1 MPPGN
6 INNLVPNEDRTPEE
20 RRANARKAGQAS
32 GAARRR
38 KADLRKAAQQILD
51 GTYADRSGRE
61 LSGYEI
67 IIKGMVANLS
77 DPKGRNWAKAMD
89 LLITLTGA
97 GQTKEQVAKIKADT
111 AYTKA
116 RTKQIEEGKGLVEIE
131 DLQPLADLLNRAA
144 SGEIQEPEEGED
156 EEVPEEEEEE
166 EDPEGDE

>member
-51 GTYADRSGRE
+51 GSFADRNGNQ
-61 LSGYEI
+61 LTGYEI
-67 IIKGMVANLS
+67 VIKGMITNLS
-77 DPKGRNWAKAMD
+77 DPKGRNWSKAMD
-89 LLITLTGA
+89 LLLQLTGA
-97 GQTKEQVAKIKADT
+97 GISKEQLAKIKADT

-116 RTKQIEEGKGLVEIE
+116 RTKQIQEGNGSVDIE
-131 DLQPLADLLNRAA
+131 DLRPLADLLRI
-144 SGEIQEPEEGED
+144 SDPGPEEPEEEAQD
-156 EEVPEEEEEE
+156 ESNENKN
-166 EDPEGDE
+166 D

>member
-51 GTYADRSGRE
+51 GTYADRNGNQ
-61 LSGYEI
+61 LTGYEI
-67 IIKGMVANLS
+67 VIKGMVANLS
-77 DPKGRNWAKAMD
+77 DPKGRNWSKAMD
-89 LLITLTGA
+89 LLIQLTGS
-97 GQTKEQVAKIKADT
+97 GQSKEQVAKLKADT

-116 RTKQIEEGKGLVEIE
+116 RTKLIEEGKNTVDIE
-131 DLQPLADLLNRAA
+131 DLAPLADLLKLDD
-144 SGEIQEPEEGED
+144 EDQEEPEEK
-156 EEVPEEEEEE
+156 E
-166 EDPEGDE
+166 EDGEK